1 MAMTYR
7 TPIGEMRKRITIQ
20 QPSTAA
26 TPSGETSGNPA
37 TICRAWARIL
47 PLTGTET
54 WVDEALQEISSH
66 RLNMRYQPGIT
77 AAMFATF
84 QGRQFNF
91 TGVIDLEE
99 WHEEL
104 EIYAKEVISE

>member
-1 MAMTYR
+1 
-7 TPIGEMRKRITIQ
+7 
-20 QPSTAA
+20 
-26 TPSGETSGNPA
+26 
-37 TICRAWARIL
+37 
-47 PLTGTET
+47 
-54 WVDEALQEISSH
+54 
-66 RLNMRYQPGIT
+66 MRYQPGIT